1 MTTIDL
7 KDNERIDDLER
18 CGYRI
23 IQNKDLFCF
32 GIDAVILSSYAKVF
46 EGDNV
51 VDLCAGNGIIPILL
65 AAKTSLKTV
74 TGLEIVEENVT
85 LAKRSIEMNG
95 ISDRVHMVNG
105 DIKNVKEY
113 FEPQS
118 MDVVTCNPPYMIDSH
133 GIKNPSS
140 PKAIARHEIM
150 CDFTD
155 VAKAAKYLLK
165 NSGRLY
171 IVHRPFRLVE
181 LFETLTEN
189 GLEPKRMKMV
199 HPYVDKE
206 PNMVLIEAVKGGKR
220 RLSVEKP
227 LIVYDKPNEY
237 TKEIYDIYGY

>member
-227 LIVYDKPNEY
+227 LIVYEKPNVY
-237 TKEIYDIYGY
+237 TQEIYEIYGY